1 MAATVEEVNTLRSM
15 LSQITNELNNKNSMN
30 KFINTFRE
38 VKSRAFWK
46 TWTLNSIGPIG
57 QAFATAA
64 GSA

>member
-1 MAATVEEVNTLRSM
+1 MAATVEAVNTLRSM

-46 TWTLNSIGPIG
+46 TWTLIGPIG
-57 QAFATAA
+57 QASATAA

>member
-1 MAATVEEVNTLRSM
+1 MAATVEAVNTLRSM
-15 LSQITNELNNKNSMN
+15 LSQITNNNKNSMN